1 MEIALEVGNVSF
13 RLDPRVIFQDLS
25 LRLSRGE
32 ALFVVGGSG
41 SGKSLLLR
49 VCAGLIYPDQGTVSL
64 GGVDLKAASKREV
77 QDLRARIGF
86 VFQDSALISNM
97 AIYDNIALPIRY
109 HKKWT
114 EEQVRARVE
123 EKMTLFGVDR
133 SLDWSIPALLSLEM
147 RKRAALARALVL
159 EPEFLF
165 LDEPTEGLERE
176 IAEDLSQIIIE
187 YRRKAGASILEVGS
201 EYSHGDDYADR
212 IGLLE
217 DGRISGEGTVQEMEA
232 YWDKGKKAGNSKPQT
247 PNPK

>member
-1 MEIALEVGNVSF
+1 MEIALEVRKVSF
-13 RLDPRVIFQDLS
+13 RLDRRVIFQDLN
-25 LRLSRGE
+25 LRLPRGE

-49 VCAGLIYPDQGTVSL
+49 ICAGLIYPDQGSVTL
-64 GGVDLKAASKREV
+64 GGVDLKTASQGEV

-97 AIYDNIALPIRY
+97 AIYDNVALPLRY

-114 EEQVRARVE
+114 EAEMRARVE
-123 EKMTLFGVDR
+123 EKMDLFGVDR

-159 EPEFLF
+159 EPEFLL
-165 LDEPTEGLERE
+165 LDQPTDGLERE
-176 IAEDLSQIIIE
+176 IAQGLSRIIRE
-187 YRRKAGASILEVGS
+187 YRRRTGASLLEVGS
-201 EYSHGDDYADR
+201 EYPHRGDYVDR

-217 DGRISGEGTVQEMEA
+217 GGHIVAEGTAVEMQSYMENA
-232 YWDKGKKAGNSKPQT
+232 VKKISK
-247 PNPK
+247 

>member
-1 MEIALEVGNVSF
+1 MEIALEVRNVSF
-13 RLDPRVIFQDLS
+13 LLDPRVIFQDLN
-25 LRLSRGE
+25 LRLPRGE

-49 VCAGLIYPDQGTVSL
+49 ICAGLIYPDQGSVTL
-64 GGVDLKAASKREV
+64 GGVDLKAASKGEV

-97 AIYDNIALPIRY
+97 ALYDNVALPLRY

-114 EEQVRARVE
+114 EAEMRTRVE
-123 EKMTLFGVDR
+123 EKLDLFGVDR

-159 EPEFLF
+159 EPEYLL
-165 LDEPTEGLERE
+165 LDQPTDGLERE
-176 IAEDLSQIIIE
+176 IAQGLSRTIRE
-187 YRRKAGASILEVGS
+187 YRRRTGASLLEVGS
-201 EYSHGDDYADR
+201 EYPHRGDYADR

-217 DGRISGEGTVQEMEA
+217 DGHMIAEGTVVEMQSYMERERE
-232 YWDKGKKAGNSKPQT
+232 T
-247 PNPK
+247 PNPKHQIPN